1 VEVTIKRLE
10 NMLLDEVIKLRSMD
24 LLHFYAQSP
33 VEYDVDTGALSKK
46 GRALKE
52 GDSFHLPGDAE
63 AWEVKSFVRATSLAP
78 HELVEGCTYDIVSTR
93 DKTVLPYQL
102 GRKDV
107 ASDMYQFTANG
118 KILERRPGR
127 LPSIYR
133 SGEGRTDPS
142 GIVIALKNDPS
153 QTMTLSFDEVADKRY
168 ALDVASFHVLIA
180 SG

>member
-63 AWEVKSFVRATSLAP
+63 AWEVTSFVRATSL
-78 HELVEGCTYDIVSTR
+78 VSTR